1 MLKPKELTMQV
12 LKKKVLLLLN
22 KHKSQFNK
30 YMLKKSN
37 KNIRSKKNEDSY
49 LIIIY
54 KFNWV
59 I

>member
-1 MLKPKELTMQV
+1 MQKPKEFIMLV
-12 LKKKVLLLLN
+12 LKKVLLLLKN
-22 KHKSQFNK
+22 HKSQFNK

-37 KNIRSKKNEDSY
+37 KNIRFKINEDSY